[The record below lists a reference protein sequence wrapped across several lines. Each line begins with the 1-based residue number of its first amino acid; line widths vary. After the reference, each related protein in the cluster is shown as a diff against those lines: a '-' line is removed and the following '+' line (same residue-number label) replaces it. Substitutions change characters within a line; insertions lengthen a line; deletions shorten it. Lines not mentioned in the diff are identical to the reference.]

1 MRDSE
6 IIREKLLPIMMEL
19 GEEGVEPTSVAMFFA
34 HYLSE
39 LLKEIGSRPDRE
51 KILKR
56 MLD

>member
-1 MRDSE
+1 MQDLDE
-6 IIREKLLPIMMEL
+6 A
-19 GEEGVEPTSVAMFFA
+19 GVEPSSVAMFFA

-39 LLKEIGSRPDRE
+39 LLKEIGSKPDKE